1 MAKIEQEENGKKGR
15 FIIYDNDNFAG
26 ELTYIWDDE
35 TKFIVD
41 HVGVE
46 SEFNGK
52 GYGKQ
57 LVMRAV
63 EFAREKKV
71 KIVPVC
77 PFVKALFEKI
87 ESIRDVRF

>member
-1 MAKIEQEENGKKGR
+1 MARIEQEENGKKGR

-46 SEFNGK
+46 SRFNGK

-87 ESIRDVRF
+87 ESIWDVRF

>member
-1 MAKIEQEENGKKGR
+1 MARIEQEENGKKGR

-46 SEFNGK
+46 SGSTGK
-52 GYGKQ
+52 AMASNWLCGLWNLQ
-57 LVMRAV
+57 
-63 EFAREKKV
+63 EKESENRTCLSV
-71 KIVPVC
+71 CQSIV
-77 PFVKALFEKI
+77 
-87 ESIRDVRF
+87 